1 MRYQHFK
8 GEANLRRPI
17 PEPYVTAVVLLATTL
32 VLALSHLA
40 EATTVNAN
48 SASLSDVAAA
58 IASAADGDTVTIPD
72 GTATWTRT
80 LQVRKAITLQG
91 AGVGVTIKLGIQT
104 AVYAEGRFLS
114 VRTSPDAYNMFPI
127 SAGVRLGGR

>member
-1 MRYQHFK
+1 MYTPKKVTAKPLRYQHFK

-91 AGVGVTIKLGIQT
+91 AGVGVTIIKDSVQK
-104 AVYAEGRFLS
+104 GRLIDW
-114 VRTSPDAYNMFPI
+114 TLA
-127 SAGVRLGGR
+127 AGKASRLTG